1 MDFWCGAY
9 PRSDSI
15 PKNDL
20 QNCPLIFYR
29 PVHPAFIV
37 AMKLSLYNTLSKS
50 VQEFTPIH
58 DREVHMYSCGPT
70 VYDHA
75 HIGNLRSFL
84 FPDILQRS
92 LRIICGY
99 RVKWVMNIT
108 DIDDKTITIQ
118 KSNCSLS
125 ITLTSCLNSCI
136 LIFFVWILQNLLQII
151 KNIWKLQK

>member
-1 MDFWCGAY
+1 
-9 PRSDSI
+9 
-15 PKNDL
+15 
-20 QNCPLIFYR
+20 
-29 PVHPAFIV
+29 
-37 AMKLSLYNTLSKS
+37 MKLSLYNTLSKS

-108 DIDDKTITIQ
+108 DIDDKTSETAQLEVQNGILNLVNKPQIQ
-118 KSNCSLS
+118 KRMFDC
-125 ITLTSCLNSCI
+125 
-136 LIFFVWILQNLLQII
+136 
-151 KNIWKLQK
+151 